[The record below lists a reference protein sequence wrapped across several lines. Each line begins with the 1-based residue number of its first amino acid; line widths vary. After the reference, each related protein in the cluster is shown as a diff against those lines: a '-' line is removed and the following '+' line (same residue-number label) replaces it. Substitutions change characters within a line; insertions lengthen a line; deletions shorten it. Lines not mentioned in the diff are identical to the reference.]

1 MLAISGELET
11 ERPHA
16 SPALELGRGE
26 VGRRL
31 NLAPLHKESKAR
43 SVYLPLVRGV
53 VPEMLSVFDVAD
65 PELPTAQ
72 RDVTT
77 VATQALF
84 LMNADFVREQA
95 RGVSQQVLEA
105 SDAED
110 EQIEQAYLLILNR
123 PPTPNEKS
131 LATNYLTEFRERQT
145 DKAKTARETQADAL
159 TGLAHA
165 LFSTAEFRYT
175 Y

>member
-1 MLAISGELET
+1 
-11 ERPHA
+11 
-16 SPALELGRGE
+16 
-26 VGRRL
+26 V
-31 NLAPLHKESKAR
+31 R

-53 VPEMLSVFDVAD
+53 VPEMLSMFDVAD

-84 LMNADFVREQA
+84 LMNASFVADQA
-95 RGVSQQVLEA
+95 RGVARQALDASGKEA
-105 SDAED
+105 
-110 EQIEQAYLLILNR
+110 EQIDTAYLLILNR
-123 PPTPNEKS
+123 VPTHNEKS
-131 LATNYLTEFRERQT
+131 LALNYLTEFRERQT
-145 DKAKTARETQADAL
+145 DKAKTARETQAEAF

-165 LFSTAEFRYT
+165 LFGTAEFRYV